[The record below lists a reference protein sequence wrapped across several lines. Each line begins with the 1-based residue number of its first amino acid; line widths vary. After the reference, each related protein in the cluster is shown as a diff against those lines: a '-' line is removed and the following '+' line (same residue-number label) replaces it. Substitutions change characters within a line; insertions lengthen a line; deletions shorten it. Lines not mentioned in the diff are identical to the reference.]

1 MLQEIM
7 KMPFVSQE
15 ITLKGFDSGVSFVV
29 IQNSRFAPLAAMA
42 ALCSSDQQP
51 KSVGG
56 TLLQLA
62 CRMND

>member
-1 MLQEIM
+1 M
-7 KMPFVSQE
+7 
-15 ITLKGFDSGVSFVV
+15 TLKGFDSGVNFVV
-29 IQNSRFAPLAAMA
+29 IQNSRFATLAAIT

-51 KSVGG
+51 KSVGA